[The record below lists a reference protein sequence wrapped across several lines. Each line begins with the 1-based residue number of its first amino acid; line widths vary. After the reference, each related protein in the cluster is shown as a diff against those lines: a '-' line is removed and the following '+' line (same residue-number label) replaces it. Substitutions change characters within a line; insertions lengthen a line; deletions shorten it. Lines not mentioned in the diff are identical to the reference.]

1 MPPSEQNI
9 AFFTANRSEIDR
21 LLRGINKPRQVEGFK
36 PLTEEETDDIIT
48 ALVAHCA
55 AGGAI
60 DDFQPDIP
68 EPELA
73 AKPVQLQRTEQ
84 SDPNAIICTFT
95 PCQNGYVAKIK
106 DKSYIFKSEKELMR
120 IFKELF
126 FKVEVSPSINANKLK
141 AVQASL

>member
-36 PLTEEETDDIIT
+36 PLSEEETDEIIT
-48 ALVAHCA
+48 ALVAHCV

-60 DDFQPDIP
+60 GDFQPELP
-68 EPELA
+68 EPERV
-73 AKPVQLQRTEQ
+73 PVQLPKKQ

-126 FKVEVSPSINANKLK
+126 FKVEVSPSNANKLK